1 MAELK
6 KLGGQLRSY
15 KGWLTQSVNNCL
27 ELIKIPSSA
36 SNASAMMGRL
46 ETALEELDERR
57 HKVEACLESMEAL
70 EFDKEDD
77 ENRKEKE
84 KYYAELRLEIAHR
97 CQSTIS
103 KVYLVY
109 TRLNTQ
115 PEAASSASPAPVA
128 AGGGGL
134 GGHVKVL
141 DSLKPFILSKNHIPG
156 EFHAWKQQFKAF
168 FSASNLNKLTVAGQQ
183 AFLKKQLDSTLLC
196 VLDPLITSTTP
207 VFDDEN
213 MPGTDSCF
221 KLLDNEFMLRYPIV
235 ARRFQF
241 FSQSQKKDQSFTEYL
256 GNVKSS
262 SALSDLGT
270 LGIEGLIVYNT
281 IIGLHPD
288 YSELRKKILELP
300 NLTMAEIERV
310 SRAFESA
317 QCAIKEIGGKAGASA
332 VLRTEN
338 TDYNYDMVFEGKNPS
353 ERRRL
358 LGKKGWCLRCGR
370 HPKDKKAKC
379 WAKRAQCFGCGDFG
393 HLGYLCPN
401 ESDKDSSS
409 GSSDGDY

>member
-6 KLGGQLRSY
+6 HLGNQLRSY
-15 KGWLTQSVNNCL
+15 KGWLTQSINNCL

-36 SNASAMMGRL
+36 SNASSMISRL
-46 ETALEELDERR
+46 ESALGELDERR
-57 HKVEACLESMEAL
+57 HKVESCLESMEAL
-70 EFDKEDD
+70 DFGKDDD
-77 ENRKEKE
+77 ENKKDRE
-84 KYYAELRLEIAHR
+84 KYYAAQRLAMASK
-97 CQSTIS
+97 CQAAIS
-103 KVYLVY
+103 EVYQVI

-115 PEAASSASPAPVA
+115 PEDAGSTSPAPVA
-128 AGGGGL
+128 TTGGSGMGGQ
-134 GGHVKVL
+134 VKIL
-141 DSLKPFILSKNHIPG
+141 DSLKPFILSKDHIPR

-183 AFLKKQLDSTLLC
+183 AFFKKHLDSTLMS

-221 KLLDNEFMLRYPIV
+221 KHLNNEFMLRYPLV

-241 FSQSQKKDQSFTEYL
+241 FSQSQKQDQSFTEYL

-270 LGIEGLIVYNT
+270 LGIEGLIVYKAIT
-281 IIGLHPD
+281 GLHPD
-288 YSELRKKILELP
+288 YSELRKKILELSSLSLE
-300 NLTMAEIERV
+300 NVERC

-317 QCAIKEIGGKAGASA
+317 QCAVREIGGQAGVSA
-332 VLRTEN
+332 VLRTKVKRDSS
-338 TDYNYDMVFEGKNPS
+338 DYNYDKKVFDGKTPS

-358 LGKKGWCLRCGR
+358 LGKKGWCLRCG
-370 HPKDKKAKC
+370 KTKM
-379 WAKRAQCFGCGDFG
+379 
-393 HLGYLCPN
+393 LG
-401 ESDKDSSS
+401 
-409 GSSDGDY
+409 